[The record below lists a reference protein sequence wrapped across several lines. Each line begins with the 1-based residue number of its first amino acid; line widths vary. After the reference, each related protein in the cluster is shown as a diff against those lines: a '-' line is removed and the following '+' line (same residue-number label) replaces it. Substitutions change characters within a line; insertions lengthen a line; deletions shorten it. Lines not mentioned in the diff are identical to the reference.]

1 MIIKKYLNLILIF
14 ISLIPFLFNGQV
26 SAMGKKLL
34 EGEGR
39 HKMVIIPEGLT
50 DKEIPEPENKG
61 GKLFI
66 TYCSQCHNLPNPAM
80 YSSDEWQIVFDRMVG
95 HATII
100 GGAMKGI
107 ILPSPGAKED
117 IITYLQRNGL
127 KALPKDSPALKDIGA
142 FQFLWFCS
150 TCHAIPDPASH
161 TSEEWKGVV
170 KRMNNNR
177 KHWGRPE
184 MTSGEMEEI
193 LKFLAKE
200 GPKKD

>member
-1 MIIKKYLNLILIF
+1 
-14 ISLIPFLFNGQV
+14 
-26 SAMGKKLL
+26 
-34 EGEGR
+34 
-39 HKMVIIPEGLT
+39 MVIIPEGLT
-50 DKEIPEPENKG
+50 NKEIPEPESKG
-61 GKLFI
+61 GGLYIK
-66 TYCSQCHNLPNPAM
+66 YCSQCHNLPNPAM
-80 YSSDEWQIVFDRMVG
+80 YSSDEWGSVFDRMVG
-95 HATII
+95 HATIL

-107 ILPSPGAKED
+107 ILLPPGAKED

-127 KALPKDSPALKDIGA
+127 KSLPKDSPVLKDTGA

-150 TCHAIPDPASH
+150 TCHAIPNPASH

-200 GPKKD
+200 RSKTQ